1 MNPFYKPPFKKF
13 VKKQARPLQLSI
25 EDEIEKIIENP
36 KMGEI
41 KKGDLREFFLQS
53 EKISKGR
60 CLAMITA
67 EKVYKDIL
75 EMPVPER
82 EKLFATIARKG
93 FEKDL
98 YTHDEVFDDIR
109 KSPFSLREAA
119 EYLKVAE
126 ITVRR
131 WAKAGKLNY
140 QRIGKNFVFD
150 PDELKEIKKQ
160 N

>member
-1 MNPFYKPPFKKF
+1 
-13 VKKQARPLQLSI
+13 
-25 EDEIEKIIENP
+25 
-36 KMGEI
+36 
-41 KKGDLREFFLQS
+41 
-53 EKISKGR
+53 
-60 CLAMITA
+60 MITA